1 MGKIKISIHNLYKNN
16 INYNMIGGAVA
27 VPDEP
32 AQVTYEQIRGN
43 IKFDPNAGPKY
54 DLNNPEDKAKVEM
67 LLKLAKTNDAG
78 AARKRER
85 DAKEAREDKLLKEKQ
100 EREDKLQEKKETRE
114 DQILK
119 EKRDRDDK
127 LLKAKRDRED
137 KLLKDK
143 RDREDQI
150 LKEKREREDQI
161 QEKKETRE
169 DQIQG
174 KKETRE
180 DKLLKDKRDREDK
193 LQEKKE
199 TREDE
204 IRKKQQERED
214 KEKDRRYQLDIA
226 KFELEK
232 EKIYDEKYTLAQC
245 RTDIKEYMFYNLR
258 NQILM
263 SELMTKYKE
272 DDIKKLLKEN
282 NFDFVKVEKI
292 LEADRSTAEGKIV
305 IKVPKIY

>member
-16 INYNMIGGAVA
+16 INYNIIGGAVV
-27 VPDEP
+27 VPDNP
-32 AQVTYEQIRGN
+32 AQVTYEQIRG
-43 IKFDPNAGPKY
+43 KVEFDPAAGAENKY
-54 DLNNPEDKAKVEM
+54 DLNNPNDKAKVEM

-78 AARKRER
+78 AARKREK
-85 DAKEAREDKLLKEKQ
+85 DAKE
-100 EREDKLQEKKETRE
+100 T
-114 DQILK
+114 
-119 EKRDRDDK
+119 
-127 LLKAKRDRED
+127 
-137 KLLKDK
+137 
-143 RDREDQI
+143 
-150 LKEKREREDQI
+150 REDQI

-169 DQIQG
+169 NKLLKDKQKREDQI
-174 KKETRE
+174 
-180 DKLLKDKRDREDK
+180 LKDKRDREDK
-193 LQEKKE
+193 LQDKKE
-199 TREDE
+199 KREDE
-204 IRKKQQERED
+204 IREKQQERED

-292 LEADRSTAEGKIV
+292 LEADRSTSEGKIV

>member
-169 DQIQG
+169 D
-174 KKETRE
+174 
-180 DKLLKDKRDREDK
+180 
-193 LQEKKE
+193 
-199 TREDE
+199 E

-272 DDIKKLLKEN
+272 DDIKKFLKEN

>member
-114 DQILK
+114 D
-119 EKRDRDDK
+119 
-127 LLKAKRDRED
+127 
-137 KLLKDK
+137 
-143 RDREDQI
+143 
-150 LKEKREREDQI
+150 
-161 QEKKETRE
+161 
-169 DQIQG
+169 
-174 KKETRE
+174 
-180 DKLLKDKRDREDK
+180 
-193 LQEKKE
+193 
-199 TREDE
+199 E

-232 EKIYDEKYTLAQC
+232 EKISDEKYTLAQC

>member
-85 DAKEAREDKLLKEKQ
+85 DAKEAREDKLLEEKQ
-100 EREDKLQEKKETRE
+100 KRE
-114 DQILK
+114 DQI
-119 EKRDRDDK
+119 
-127 LLKAKRDRED
+127 
-137 KLLKDK
+137 LKDK